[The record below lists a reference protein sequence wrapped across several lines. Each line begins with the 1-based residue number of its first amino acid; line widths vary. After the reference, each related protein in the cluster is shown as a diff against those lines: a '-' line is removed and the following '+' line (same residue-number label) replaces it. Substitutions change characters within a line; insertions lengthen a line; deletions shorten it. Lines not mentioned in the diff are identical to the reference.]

1 MKTKVTL
8 QIELNNEHDNNKT
21 LEEVQG
27 FAYWLLQPFLEDK
40 TYYDFDDY
48 RIKEID
54 LKVY

>member
-8 QIELNNEHDNNKT
+8 QIELNIEHDNNKT

>member
-8 QIELNNEHDNNKT
+8 RIELNIEHDKNKT
-21 LEEVQG
+21 TEEVRG

-40 TYYDFDDY
+40 NCYDFDDY

-54 LKVY
+54 LKVD